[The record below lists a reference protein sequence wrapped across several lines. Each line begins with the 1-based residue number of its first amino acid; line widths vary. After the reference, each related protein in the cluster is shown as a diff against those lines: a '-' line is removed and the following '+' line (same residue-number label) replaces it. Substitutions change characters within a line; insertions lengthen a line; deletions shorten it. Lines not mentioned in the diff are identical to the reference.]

1 MLCVMFHW
9 YVFFRHVFI
18 LQSIKCMFFL
28 MILRPPRSTR
38 TYTLFPYTTLFRS
51 MVEGQKIFLAMIA
64 EEDLVA
70 RSSQGSP
77 SFRTVI
83 IIDLAA
89 QDVAQHICDIAKT
102 QNLVSTFN
110 IIVFTDMPIVAAD
123 DDICRSEGRRLG

>member
-1 MLCVMFHW
+1 
-9 YVFFRHVFI
+9 
-18 LQSIKCMFFL
+18 
-28 MILRPPRSTR
+28 
-38 TYTLFPYTTLFRS
+38 

-102 QNLVSTFN
+102 QNLVSTFK
-110 IIVFTDMPIVAAD
+110 IIVLTDMPIVAAD
-123 DDICRSEGRRLG
+123 DDICRSEERRGGKECVSTCRSGWSSYHSKQKQNNKIK

>member
-1 MLCVMFHW
+1 
-9 YVFFRHVFI
+9 
-18 LQSIKCMFFL
+18 
-28 MILRPPRSTR
+28 
-38 TYTLFPYTTLFRS
+38 
-51 MVEGQKIFLAMIA
+51 MIA

-102 QNLVSTFN
+102 HNLVSTFN
-110 IIVFTDMPIVAAD
+110 IIVLTDLPIVAAD
-123 DDICRSEGRRLG
+123 DDICCCLPDFFRFNPAMPAVKRHQEQATFADRPNPSDKVVHVVCGHVLDGPPQYTAYQHAPRYCLLFP

>member
-1 MLCVMFHW
+1 
-9 YVFFRHVFI
+9 
-18 LQSIKCMFFL
+18 
-28 MILRPPRSTR
+28 
-38 TYTLFPYTTLFRS
+38 

-110 IIVFTDMPIVAAD
+110 IIVLTDMPIVAAD
-123 DDICRSEGRRLG
+123 DDICCCLPDFCRVHPAMSAVIRHQDKAKFTDRPTHSTSVANALYGRVPVG

>member
-1 MLCVMFHW
+1 
-9 YVFFRHVFI
+9 
-18 LQSIKCMFFL
+18 
-28 MILRPPRSTR
+28 
-38 TYTLFPYTTLFRS
+38 

-110 IIVFTDMPIVAAD
+110 IIVLTDMPIVAAD
-123 DDICRSEGRRLG
+123 DDICCCLPDFCRVNPAMSAVKRHQEQRSEEHTSELQSLMRISYAVFCLKKNK

>member
-1 MLCVMFHW
+1 
-9 YVFFRHVFI
+9 
-18 LQSIKCMFFL
+18 
-28 MILRPPRSTR
+28 
-38 TYTLFPYTTLFRS
+38 

-110 IIVFTDMPIVAAD
+110 IIVLTDMPIVAAD
-123 DDICRSEGRRLG
+123 DDICCCLPDFRSEEHTSELQSLMRISYAVFCMKKKHSNYSTLLPKISIDN